1 MANKD
6 SMENIK
12 VINPDTAFEEAFKR
26 GLKDPEGLMYMYTKD
41 GKHFFKDSQTRKYKS
56 YKAGGQSLTDLS
68 GDGKITQKDV
78 LIGRG
83 VLPKPKK
90 AVTGGQQ
97 RGTRAAVS
105 GTGFS
110 GVY

>member
-1 MANKD
+1 MTNKD
-6 SMENIK
+6 SMEDIK

-26 GLKDPEGLMYMYTKD
+26 GLKNSDGLMYMYTKG

-56 YKAGGQSLTDLS
+56 YKAGGQTLTDLS
-68 GDGKITQKDV
+68 GDGKVTRKDV

-83 VLPKPKK
+83 VLPKSKG
-90 AVTGGQQ
+90 AATGGQQ
-97 RGTRAAVS
+97 RGTGSATS